1 MGLPAITKKLLQKIQ
16 ANEYLDFGE
25 LPPAKGKTKSV
36 PQSLEG
42 QVIDIQAAELYKQRK
57 IIPDLATWVQCF
69 ALYATVILAQEP
81 ERMADLMA
89 YASIIAKA
97 SQKYRWPSW
106 IVYDQNF
113 R

>member
-1 MGLPAITKKLLQKIQ
+1 MGLPAITKKLLQKIR

-57 IIPDLATWVQCF
+57 SSQTWLPGCNVSLFMQ
-69 ALYATVILAQEP
+69 Q
-81 ERMADLMA
+81 
-89 YASIIAKA
+89 
-97 SQKYRWPSW
+97 
-106 IVYDQNF
+106 
-113 R
+113 